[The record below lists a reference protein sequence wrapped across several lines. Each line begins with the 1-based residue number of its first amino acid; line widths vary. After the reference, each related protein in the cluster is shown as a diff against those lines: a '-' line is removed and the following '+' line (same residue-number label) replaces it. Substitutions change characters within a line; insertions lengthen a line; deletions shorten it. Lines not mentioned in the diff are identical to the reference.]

1 MSGAYTD
8 APMICGSWTA
18 SRLLRAKTLSAPCQQ
33 AGYGKR
39 QQAARS
45 PGCFARLAQT
55 TFDGRGFAKHIPPAM
70 AFADVFPE
78 LLKRPTPLMR
88 RFLQLVSEETG
99 GPLEALARQSQQV
112 TRRHFGKTMRMF
124 APLYVSNEC
133 VNNCS
138 YCGFSRDAGIFRT
151 TLTVEQVVTEARHLH
166 GLGFRNV
173 LLVAGEHPKFV
184 SDGYLQNCLDALK
197 PFIPTLALEVGPMED
212 DQYTEIVGHGAE
224 GLVVYQETYHRE
236 TYTQLHTA
244 GPKKNFDWRLDCPER
259 AYAGGFR
266 RIGIGALFGL
276 ANWKFEALA
285 LCAHLEYLYRN
296 CWKAQFTVAFPRMR
310 PYAGNY
316 EYQPDPELYLPDK
329 AFVRLIAIFRLLF
342 PQVGIVVSTREPAPL
357 RDAIA
362 TLGVTHMSAGAKT
375 EPGGYTG
382 AGSDDLHLTVK
393 GRRVELQEK
402 SGCEKATEQFQIHD
416 TRSPAEVAAMLRGLN
431 LDSVWKDWDE
441 SLLAMA

>member
-1 MSGAYTD
+1 
-8 APMICGSWTA
+8 
-18 SRLLRAKTLSAPCQQ
+18 
-33 AGYGKR
+33 
-39 QQAARS
+39 
-45 PGCFARLAQT
+45 
-55 TFDGRGFAKHIPPAM
+55 M
-70 AFADVFPE
+70 AFADVFPD
-78 LLKRPTPLMR
+78 LLKHPTPLMR
-88 RFLQLVSEETG
+88 RFAHLIAEETG
-99 GPLEALARQSQQV
+99 GPLEGLARRSQHV
-112 TRRHFGKTMRMF
+112 TRRHFGRTMRLF

-151 TLTVEQVVTEARHLH
+151 TLTVDQVVTEAKHLH
-166 GLGFRNV
+166 GLGFRNI

-184 SDGYLQNCLDALK
+184 SEGYLQNCLDALK

-212 DQYTEIVGHGAE
+212 DQYTEIVSHGAE

-236 TYTQLHTA
+236 TYQQLHTA

-276 ANWKFEALA
+276 ASWKFEALA

-296 CWKAQFTVAFPRMR
+296 CWKAQFTIAFPRMR

-329 AFVRLIAIFRLLF
+329 SFVRLIAVFRLLF

-382 AGSDDLHLTVK
+382 AGGDDLHLTVK
-393 GRRVELQEK
+393 GRRVELKEK

-416 TRSPAEVAAMLRGLN
+416 TRSPAEVAEMLRTQN
-431 LDSVWKDWDE
+431 LDPVWKDWDE
-441 SLLAMA
+441 ALLALT

>member
-1 MSGAYTD
+1 
-8 APMICGSWTA
+8 
-18 SRLLRAKTLSAPCQQ
+18 
-33 AGYGKR
+33 
-39 QQAARS
+39 
-45 PGCFARLAQT
+45 
-55 TFDGRGFAKHIPPAM
+55 M
-70 AFADVFPE
+70 AFADVFPD

-112 TRRHFGKTMRMF
+112 TRRHFGKTMRLF

-151 TLTVEQVVTEARHLH
+151 TLTVDQVVTEARHLH

-184 SDGYLQNCLDALK
+184 SDGYLQDCLDAIK

-212 DQYTEIVGHGAE
+212 DQYAEIVGHGAE
-224 GLVVYQETYHRE
+224 GLVVYQETYQRE

-276 ANWKFEALA
+276 ANWKSEALA

-316 EYQPDPELYLPDK
+316 EYQPDPDLYLPDRE
-329 AFVRLIAIFRLLF
+329 FVRLIAVFRLLF

-357 RDAIA
+357 RDAIT

-382 AGSDDLHLTVK
+382 AGGDDLHLTVK
-393 GRRVELQEK
+393 GRRVELTEK

-416 TRSPAEVAAMLRGLN
+416 TRSPAEVAAMLRGQN
-431 LDSVWKDWDE
+431 LDPVWKDWDE
-441 SLLAMA
+441 SLLALA